1 MADSPKFNCFCDKS
15 YIGQTSRHSKT
26 RIKEYL
32 PTCVIKLIE
41 KEPKIITIATEN
53 ATKRSSVAE
62 HLVNN
67 KECAKNYDSSRFK
80 VLHQCQNAMDLI
92 KMEAI
97 SIYLEKPVL
106 YKQKEFDF
114 KVSLVS

>member
-1 MADSPKFNCFCDKS
+1 M
-15 YIGQTSRHSKT
+15 T
-26 RIKEYL
+26 
-32 PTCVIKLIE
+32 V
-41 KEPKIITIATEN
+41 ATEN

-67 KECAKNYDSSRFK
+67 RECAKKYDFPRFK
-80 VLHQCQNAMDLI
+80 IIHQCNNVTDLI

-106 YKQKEFDF
+106 CKQK
-114 KVSLVS
+114 